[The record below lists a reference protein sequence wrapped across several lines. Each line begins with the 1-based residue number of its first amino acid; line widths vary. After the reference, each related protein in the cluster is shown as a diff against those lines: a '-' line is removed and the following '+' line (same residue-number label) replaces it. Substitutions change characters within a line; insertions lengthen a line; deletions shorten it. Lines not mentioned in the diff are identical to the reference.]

1 VLDGHAPGAPQL
13 RPRGSNQ
20 VGLRQYNE
28 RVVLQAIRLHGEL
41 PKAEL
46 ARLTRLSTQTVSLI
60 VNHLLDDG
68 LLVKREPLRGRI
80 GQPSVPIALNP
91 EGAYSIGVTI
101 GRRSLDLLL
110 IDFAGAVRGRS
121 SLRYDYPDPLT
132 LFDELQHRLAGTLQQ
147 LGPGAARVAGVGV
160 AAPLSLGGWQAL
172 LGVPAQQAQRWDGID
187 LEQRLRAMTD
197 LPVHVIK
204 DTAAACV
211 AELVAGRGHSVK
223 NFLYLFMDTFIGGGL
238 VLGSQLHGGAHGNA
252 GAVASMP
259 MHVAQAGGGA
269 VPPQILSAASLLG
282 LQRQYQAAGLDPE
295 AAADARA
302 LEPPWSPHTR
312 AWLKTA
318 AQAMAFCI
326 MQGACLLDLEQV
338 IVDGVFARDLLS
350 RLMAELENALDHH
363 SWEGVHRPSLLAGTI
378 GADARALGGALL
390 PLHAQFAPD
399 PEVFLKAD
407 QHDPGPGD
415 REPPL
420 ARP

>member
-1 VLDGHAPGAPQL
+1 VLDGPAPGAPQL

-41 PKAEL
+41 PKADL

-68 LLVKREPLRGRI
+68 LLLKREPLRGRI

-91 EGAYSIGVTI
+91 
-101 GRRSLDLLL
+101 
-110 IDFAGAVRGRS
+110 AVRGRS
-121 SLRYDYPDPLT
+121 SLRYDYPDPLS

-147 LGPGAARVAGVGV
+147 LGPGAGRVAGVGV

-172 LGVPAQQAQRWDGID
+172 LGVPAQQAQGWDGID

-211 AELVAGRGHSVK
+211 AELVAGRGRSVK

-259 MHVAQAGGGA
+259 MHVAQAGGGDM
-269 VPPQILSAASLLG
+269 PPQILSAASLLG

-326 MQGACLLDLEQV
+326 VQGACLLDLEQV

-390 PLHAQFAPD
+390 PLYAQFAPD
-399 PEVFLKAD
+399 PEVFLK
-407 QHDPGPGD
+407 
-415 REPPL
+415 
-420 ARP
+420 